1 MLHMLF
7 YFFNKVL
14 HRKTKPNNKASPLL
28 EGREGRLGGYFALR
42 MGMERGGE
50 KGKKK
55 KVRMQVRDDSSYSQ
69 ISYMIDIKVCIF
81 INFPNFPNKKC

>member
-14 HRKTKPNNKASPLL
+14 HRKTKPNNKSQPSLRG
-28 EGREGRLGGYFALR
+28 EGGKVRWIFCTTNGDEK
-42 MGMERGGE
+42 GGE

-55 KVRMQVRDDSSYSQ
+55 SDNAIRDDSSHSP
-69 ISYMIDIKVCIF
+69 IYMMGVEIYIF
-81 INFPNFPNKKC
+81 INFPNFPKKEY